1 VKGTN
6 TSTPILVVLMV
17 SLVCLLGAPRD
28 ARGGDTTKGYLQGAG
43 IGAVMVAA
51 CTGFAALTAESE
63 TDQDGY
69 ARRGWLVGVG
79 GSYAMETFEDDA
91 ESDLRSPNVLGPT
104 VSLSADDSFGVNGRA
119 GYRCHRLFSV
129 EVQGE
134 WIDGF
139 DADVSG
145 IPVSGFP
152 VPPPPPPPSGTIDA
166 EPWVVTANTKG
177 YLLTGRYQP
186 FLLLGAG
193 VMTADFDAQDTG
205 LSNSTET
212 NFAMRFGGGIDL
224 YATKHVV
231 VSAEIDYVL
240 PFGNLAPLDYL
251 SIGMGIQ
258 YRF

>member
-1 VKGTN
+1 VKRTN

-28 ARGGDTTKGYLQGAG
+28 ARSGDTTKGYLQGMG
-43 IGAVMVAA
+43 IGAVMGGM
-51 CTGFAALTAESE
+51 CTAFAAFVDESK

-79 GSYAMETFEDDA
+79 GSYVMETFEDDA
-91 ESDLRSPNVLGPT
+91 ESDLRKALGAT
-104 VSLSADDSFGVNGRA
+104 TSFSADDSFGINGRA
-119 GYRCHRLFSV
+119 GYRCNRFFSAELQV
-129 EVQGE
+129 E
-134 WIDGF
+134 WLDTFDGDISDSVLGKIAKF
-139 DADVSG
+139 EADPFA
-145 IPVSGFP
+145 I
-152 VPPPPPPPSGTIDA
+152 
-166 EPWVVTANTKG
+166 TANTKG
-177 YLLTGRYQP
+177 YFMTGRYQP

-193 VMTADFDAQDTG
+193 VMTADFKVVDTDPLDG
-205 LSNSTET
+205 LDLSGTSTET
-212 NFAMRFGGGIDL
+212 NFVMRFGGGVDF